1 MEPNLPTTRRPIR
14 LTSLFAVSY
23 LSAMF
28 PLVCVTLVEPVDLR
42 TASSEPSAADAAAD
56 AASPVPPSC
65 PYLIG
70 FLPAL
75 SLSKGQS
82 KYFVGAIDYAL
93 RRVNA
98 AAKCR

>member
-42 TASSEPSAADAAAD
+42 TASSEPSAADAA
-56 AASPVPPSC
+56 SPVPPSC